1 METTRA
7 FSTANRIG
15 SVVDER
21 FLLEMGFIITGQK
34 KTGCNYEIIFCIY
47 KKEGIDMGAEEK
59 KVKHLEFVQSNIA
72 RMNQCSF
79 QMKGW
84 MITVVS
90 AMLALYAASISSESG
105 SGNNM
110 FIYTAVVPTILFWY
124 LDSYYLKQER
134 KFRGVYNDLI
144 GISSRVE
151 VKEFEMPLE
160 KYVGCEYCVLR
171 VMFSKSEG
179 PLYCLMIIG
188 LLIAGTYL

>member
-1 METTRA
+1 
-7 FSTANRIG
+7 
-15 SVVDER
+15 
-21 FLLEMGFIITGQK
+21 
-34 KTGCNYEIIFCIY
+34 
-47 KKEGIDMGAEEK
+47 MGAEEK

-144 GISSRVE
+144 GISSCVE
-151 VKEFEMPLE
+151 VKEFEMPLG
-160 KYVGCEYCVLR
+160 KYVGCEYCVLQ